1 MHIGLHIF
9 VVDISVRLKQLLVE
23 AGLVERLQIHFDG
36 FQPILNAARNDLGV
50 EDEGEELVYLVGEL
64 LVSSG
69 QFSDEGMIDQ
79 ANV

>member
-1 MHIGLHIF
+1 M
-9 VVDISVRLKQLLVE
+9 
-23 AGLVERLQIHFDG
+23 
-36 FQPILNAARNDLGV
+36 NAARNDLGV

-69 QFSDEGMIDQ
+69 QFSDEGVVDE